1 MTYLLASLS
10 GLIMGC
16 GLILSGMTD
25 PGKVQ
30 AFLDVAGAWDPSL
43 AFVMAGAI
51 GVASIV
57 FRLSSRLPNGLL
69 HGRPPTLASG
79 AIDTPLIVGSLLF
92 GVGWGISGI
101 CPGPALV
108 GIGAGYLPSTV
119 FVICLLFGMEFHA
132 WLSGSPVSGTEETS
146 PTPWPGKP

>member
-30 AFLDVAGAWDPSL
+30 AFLDVTGAWDPSL
-43 AFVMAGAI
+43 ALVMAGAI
-51 GVASIV
+51 SVASV
-57 FRLSSRLPNGLL
+57 LFPLGSRLPRSWPG
-69 HGRPPTLASG
+69 GRAPTSASG
-79 AIDTPLIVGSLLF
+79 VINTPLIVGSLLF

-108 GIGAGYLPSTV
+108 GVGAGFLPSTI
-119 FVICLLFGMEFHA
+119 FVICLLFGMELHA
-132 WLSGSPVSGTEETS
+132 WQAGSPESSPESSS
-146 PTPWPGKP
+146 PTPSAENS

>member
-1 MTYLLASLS
+1 MTYFLATLS
-10 GLIMGC
+10 GLLMGC

-43 AFVMAGAI
+43 ALVMVGAI
-51 GVASIV
+51 GVASIP
-57 FRLSSRLPNGLL
+57 FRQARRLPHGLL
-69 HGRPPTLASG
+69 NGRGPVLESG
-79 AIDTPLIVGSLLF
+79 PIDTPLIVGSMLF

-132 WLSGSPVSGTEETS
+132 WLSGSPESGAERAS